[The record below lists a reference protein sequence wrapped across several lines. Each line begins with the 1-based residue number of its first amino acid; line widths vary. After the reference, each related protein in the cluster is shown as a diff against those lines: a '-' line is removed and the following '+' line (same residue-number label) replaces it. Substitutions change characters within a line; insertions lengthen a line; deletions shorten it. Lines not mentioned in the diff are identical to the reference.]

1 MPETAISDEQI
12 LGLMQ
17 HQQTREKGF
26 RLLLGKYQERLYWQ
40 IRRMVLDHEDAND
53 VLQNCM
59 VKVFRSIDQFEGKSA
74 LYTWLFRIA
83 TNESITFLNQRKKRG
98 STSLDEEGAPVA
110 NRLQADAFFDGD
122 ELQAALHQALH
133 RLPDKQRQV
142 FNLRYFEEM
151 SYQDIAAV
159 LNTSE
164 GALKASFHH
173 AVKKNRTLLPRTRVG
188 IG

>member
-40 IRRMVLDHEDAND
+40 IRRMVLNHEDTND

-83 TNESITFLNQRKKRG
+83 ANESITFLNQRQKRG

-110 NRLQADAFFDGD
+110 NGLKADPYFDGD
-122 ELQAALHQALH
+122 KLQAALHQVLH
-133 RLPDKQRQV
+133 SLPDKQRQV

-151 SYQDIAAV
+151 SYHDMAAV

-173 AVKKNRTLLPRTRVG
+173 AVKKIEHYFRERGLE
-188 IG
+188 